1 MAAKTLIHKIGL
13 YQKLLL
19 GYLILLV
26 IMILPCTV
34 SIYSLSQIDDLASSL
49 AQKDIGL
56 STTIEYLR
64 GLIPSIEA
72 ESRRYVT
79 LHKENSYQ
87 IFEKLALDF
96 QERLVAI
103 RGLGPDSILSSL
115 ESLEKDLAQLRS
127 VVKEAMPPFD
137 GQAQTVPEDLGSQKE
152 EEIKKIIYNMMLL
165 IQEIQEGLRDNLKNK
180 SAAIFEKSSAAK
192 RLTAIILLCAVVF
205 ALLAPWF
212 LYLYIKRPIK
222 LLREGTLAIGQGKFD
237 HKIPVIAED
246 ELGELANAFNNMAE
260 RLNEIDKIKSDFIAV
275 ASHELKTPLAAMV
288 EASRLLS
295 EPQIGELNNGQRRLV
310 EVLNQSMNRFKV
322 LVEDL
327 LDLSRLQAGLV
338 ALDRSPLDIDEML
351 EDSLNLLAPL
361 LDKNEVR
368 AEIKKGHKVKTI
380 TGDKIRISRAL
391 VNILDNAI
399 KFSPRGSTV
408 KIETANFREKGKDWI
423 KIGIIDAGP
432 GIEPG
437 EATKI
442 FDKFYQI
449 QSKRRKGGSGLGLAI
464 AKEIIL
470 AHGGKIWVESPPE
483 DNIAVV
489 QGSGA
494 AFWFSLPCH

>member
-1 MAAKTLIHKIGL
+1 MAAKTLIHKVGL

-26 IMILPCTV
+26 IMILPCAV

-56 STTIEYLR
+56 STTMEYLK

-79 LHKENSYQ
+79 LHKDNSYQ

-103 RGLGPDSILSSL
+103 RGIGPDTILPSL
-115 ESLEKDLAQLRS
+115 ESLENNLAQLRS
-127 VVKEAMPPFD
+127 VVKEAMPPF
-137 GQAQTVPEDLGSQKE
+137 GEHAKSVPPDLGRQKE
-152 EEIKKIIYNMMLL
+152 EKIKQIIYNMMLS

-180 SAAIFEKSSAAK
+180 SAAIFAKSSDAK
-192 RLTAIILLCAVVF
+192 RLTAIILLGAVVF

-222 LLREGTLAIGQGKFD
+222 LLREGTLAIGEGKFD
-237 HKIPVIAED
+237 HKIRVVAED
-246 ELGELANAFNNMAE
+246 ELGELAIAFNNMAE

-295 EPQIGELNNGQRRLV
+295 EPQIGELNEGQRRLV

-322 LVEDL
+322 LIEDL

-338 ALDRSPLDIDEML
+338 ALDRSPLDVKEML
-351 EDSLNLLAPL
+351 DDSLKLLAPL
-361 LDKNEVR
+361 IDKKEV
-368 AEIKKGHKVKTI
+368 KVDITKSLEVKVI

-399 KFSPRGSTV
+399 KFSPKGSTV
-408 KIETANFREKGKDWI
+408 RIETATFKEKGKEWI

-437 EATKI
+437 EAGKI

-470 AHGGKIWVESPPE
+470 AHGGKIWVESPPG

-489 QGSGA
+489 NGAGA